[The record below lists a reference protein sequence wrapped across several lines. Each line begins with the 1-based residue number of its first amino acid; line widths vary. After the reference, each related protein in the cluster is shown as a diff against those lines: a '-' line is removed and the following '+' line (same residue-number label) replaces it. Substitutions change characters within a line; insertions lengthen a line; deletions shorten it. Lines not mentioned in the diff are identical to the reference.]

1 MLFPF
6 LINRRSIFN
15 KWVGLDLA
23 ASLSNRDAGVGVRRA
38 RAVLRSRTPPEGD
51 HCGDHGRFWARSRS
65 LARIMQLVA
74 SRTRRSLAEPG
85 FGFWPFHSNHPRGRR
100 SPTPRLAFA
109 HANAAPPARALW
121 TARIKSPSCRQEV
134 GLRNQLLR
142 HGLGAVR
149 CIGVDVLAYSPPPAA
164 ML

>member
-1 MLFPF
+1 MGRAGPCCEP
-6 LINRRSIFN
+6 IQPRRGRWRST
-15 KWVGLDLA
+15 
-23 ASLSNRDAGVGVRRA
+23 
-38 RAVLRSRTPPEGD
+38 RSRCSSIPHTTGGD

-85 FGFWPFHSNHPRGRR
+85 FGFWPLHSNQPRGRR

-109 HANAAPPARALW
+109 RANAAPPARALW
-121 TARIKSPSCRQEV
+121 TARIKSPSCRHEV